1 MTDTTSAAPP
11 LTDHR
16 PLDTTSAL
24 LDRFEE
30 FLHRALRRQLW
41 ICFLDDDLVQ
51 LPLVVPVEDVPVR
64 PRAEPLAGLLDAF
77 EEVGRHVGAS
87 RLVVVL
93 ERPGPGAARTSDAAW
108 TEAVTSGLEGRS
120 LSLHALLV
128 CSDDGVEL
136 LLSPGLEDGPSD
148 APHV

>member
-1 MTDTTSAAPP
+1 M
-11 LTDHR
+11 
-16 PLDTTSAL
+16 
-24 LDRFEE
+24 
-30 FLHRALRRQLW
+30 
-41 ICFLDDDLVQ
+41 
-51 LPLVVPVEDVPVR
+51 R

-148 APHV
+148 ALHV

>member
-16 PLDTTSAL
+16 PLSTASAL

-41 ICFLDDDLVQ
+41 VCFLDDDLVQ

-64 PRAEPLAGLLDAF
+64 PRPEPLAGLLDAF

-87 RLVVVL
+87 RVVVVL

-120 LSLHALLV
+120 LTLHALLV

-136 LLSPGLEDGPSD
+136 LLAPGLEHGRSD
-148 APHV
+148 APPV